1 VIQWEPP
8 LEPKPRPFKWTGLH
22 DAALVI
28 LEQEVRLGP
37 DRFIEWLEA
46 RPGATIIYLMLT
58 EGEGMRAQLFHEVR
72 AELEAAPLPEN
83 FPSTLSD
90 LLDEKGHLPR
100 VSITPRAPPSENGRD
115 VARDQWRTMTT
126 VKWINEHPKLRMM
139 CEWAEEPQG
148 E

>member
-1 VIQWEPP
+1 MIQWEPP

-28 LEQEVRLGP
+28 LEQEVQLGP
-37 DRFIEWLEA
+37 DRFIKWLEA

-58 EGEGMRAQLFHEVR
+58 EGQGMRAQLFHEVR
-72 AELEAAPLPEN
+72 AELDAEPLPED

-100 VSITPRAPPSENGRD
+100 VSITP
-115 VARDQWRTMTT
+115 
-126 VKWINEHPKLRMM
+126 
-139 CEWAEEPQG
+139 
-148 E
+148 